1 MKYLILPIA
10 LLFSSHSQAE
20 DPDDNE
26 TELLHEKFR
35 LNGIST
41 QDAFGK
47 AREEALSTTV
57 RLVRNG
63 KLIALGGIVDSSGY
77 VLTKASDCVGAREA
91 ETSDGKKYRLKI
103 KKRDESTDLALYQ
116 LLSEEESFPVIQ
128 WGEGNSTETGDWVLA
143 SFSMLQEIRVGVAS
157 GNPRKIGREGGVMG
171 VVLGADGDSVGGVRI
186 SEVVPQAA
194 AYKAGLQKGDVITSV
209 DGRKLKSRDQVA
221 KTVGKNDP
229 GDVVRIEIKRK
240 DEVKIF
246 NVTLG
251 HRSVTFDL
259 FNRNLQMSG
268 PVSKRKDNFPMILQH
283 DLPLPKN
290 SMGGS
295 LFNLRGECIGFN
307 IARVD
312 RVTIYALPSY
322 QVRKTLSE
330 FLGKIRGSG
339 K

>member
-1 MKYLILPIA
+1 MKYLILSLA
-10 LLFSSHSQAE
+10 FLFSTYSQAKVT
-20 DPDDNE
+20 DDNK
-26 TELLHEKFR
+26 TELLDKKFR
-35 LNGIST
+35 LNGLST

-57 RLVRNG
+57 RLVRND

-103 KKRDESTDLALYQ
+103 KKRDEATDLALYQ
-116 LLSEEESFPVIQ
+116 LISEEGSFPVVQ
-128 WGEGNSTETGDWVLA
+128 WSEDNSTQTGSWVLA
-143 SFSMLQEIRVGVAS
+143 SFSMLEEIRVGVTS

-171 VVLGADGDSVGGVRI
+171 VILGADGDSVGGVRV

-194 AYKAGLQKGDVITSV
+194 AYKAGLRKGDVITKV
-209 DGRKLKSRDQVA
+209 DGRRIKKRDQVV
-221 KTVGKNDP
+221 KLVGSNDP
-229 GDVVRIEIKRK
+229 GDVVRIEINRK
-240 DEVKIF
+240 DDVKIF

-268 PVSKRKDNFPMILQH
+268 PVSKRKDSFPMILQH
-283 DLPLPKN
+283 DLPLPRN
-290 SMGGS
+290 SMGGP
-295 LFNLRGECIGFN
+295 LFNLQGECIGFN

-312 RVTIYALPSY
+312 RVTIYALPST
-322 QVRKTLSE
+322 QVRKTLSK
-330 FLGKIRGSG
+330 FLGK
-339 K
+339 